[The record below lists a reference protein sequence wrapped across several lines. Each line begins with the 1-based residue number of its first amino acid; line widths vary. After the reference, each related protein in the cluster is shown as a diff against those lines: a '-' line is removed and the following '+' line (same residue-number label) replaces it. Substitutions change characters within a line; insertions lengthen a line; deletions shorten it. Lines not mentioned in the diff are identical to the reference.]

1 MPEPW
6 TIAATIVGCLASL
19 ERCFVLLGDAY
30 RYEHTDL
37 RACLVLADSAASLW
51 VVWMLPIL
59 GSTHR
64 RVRFVWRKPL
74 VLPVRLCVA
83 AARLPSVLLAMLLV
97 WPWVS
102 VFRDVGSR
110 TVTME
115 PHGASCLSISKERE
129 SAAGLLGCRCE
140 NTRSDWRRWIS
151 PAIWELSF
159 L

>member
-1 MPEPW
+1 MLSSTTWRVLLLVVSYGSHEWGTQCLSPGRSRRPLL
-6 TIAATIVGCLASL
+6 VVLASL

-97 WPWVS
+97 WPWVF

-115 PHGASCLSISKERE
+115 PHGASCLSF
-129 SAAGLLGCRCE
+129 LL
-140 NTRSDWRRWIS
+140 
-151 PAIWELSF
+151 
-159 L
+159 